1 MELNKREE
9 KFLRDLLENTI
20 LEDEEFLEQTECVS
34 ETISESWRK
43 KLLKEINYCKKI
55 LRKLNEKGE

>member
-34 ETISESWRK
+34 EKISESLRK
-43 KLLKEINYCKKI
+43 ELFKEINYCKKI
-55 LRKLNEKGE
+55 LRKLNKKGE